1 MWDFKKI
8 AKNITNIHFVGVK
21 RRDFLVYFD
30 CSVFSHVSRILYA
43 QPIKHSGNQ
52 HWFPVL
58 GGNCHW
64 FHFNFLTFQAVKNT
78 HSCPTHMIQP
88 ISALMSSFFF
98 DILLYFCALH
108 NAECF
113 YVSLMHQF
121 ECTKF
126 SIPIW
131 EIGK

>member
-8 AKNITNIHFVGVK
+8 AKNITNIHFK

-43 QPIKHSGNQ
+43 QSIKHSGNQ
-52 HWFPVL
+52 CWFPVL

-64 FHFNFLTFQAVKNT
+64 FHFNFLTFQTVKNT

-88 ISALMSSFFF
+88 ISALMSSFFLTF
-98 DILLYFCALH
+98 YFISVLYIMQSAS
-108 NAECF
+108 
-113 YVSLMHQF
+113 VSLLCTNLSVPNFPFPF
-121 ECTKF
+121 ER
-126 SIPIW
+126 
-131 EIGK
+131 